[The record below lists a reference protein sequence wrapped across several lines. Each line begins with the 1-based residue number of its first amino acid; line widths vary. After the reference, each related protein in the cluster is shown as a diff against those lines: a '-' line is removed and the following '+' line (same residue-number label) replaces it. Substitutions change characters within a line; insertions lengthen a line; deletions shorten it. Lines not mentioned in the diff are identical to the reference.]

1 MMNFIRASLD
11 DGPTVT
17 HQQSKSRRL
26 DNGSS
31 PSFSSMMSA
40 EVATQNQTHTI
51 PAGVLAN
58 TTSELD
64 IAIEATKRKL
74 TRSEVIASLSA
85 VNFKG
90 MTAEQI
96 SVGVDDFMKTHQD
109 QFGWSD
115 EGTLVET
122 KNLKAAAATVQ
133 ASPLSVV
140 QKLMARNSQL
150 ARDTD
155 RLASGLGFGAGIT
168 VGEARRFFANNPDI
182 NSILD
187 KASSLSMSDEELAS
201 MLTYGRG
208 DSFDP
213 MKVSELVNTSSQ
225 FGFDEEGRI
234 CSLDGAI
241 KQSQNGNSMLSIVR
255 KA

>member
-1 MMNFIRASLD
+1 MNFVRASLD
-11 DGPTVT
+11 VGSTAN

-31 PSFSSMMSA
+31 ASFSSAVSA
-40 EVATQNQTHTI
+40 ELITQNQAHTI
-51 PAGVLAN
+51 PAAVLAN
-58 TTSELD
+58 TKSDVD
-64 IAIEATKRKL
+64 IAIEATKRSL

-96 SVGVDDFMKTHQD
+96 SAGVDDFMKTHQD

-122 KNLKAAAATVQ
+122 KDIKTTVSSVQ

-140 QKLMARNSQL
+140 EKLMARNRQL

-168 VGEARRFFANNPDI
+168 VGEARRFFAYNPDT
-182 NSILD
+182 NSILE

-213 MKVSELVNTSSQ
+213 AKVSELVNTSSK

-234 CSLDGAI
+234 CSLDGAV
-241 KQSQNGNSMLSIVR
+241 KRSQNGNSMLSIVR
-255 KA
+255 NA